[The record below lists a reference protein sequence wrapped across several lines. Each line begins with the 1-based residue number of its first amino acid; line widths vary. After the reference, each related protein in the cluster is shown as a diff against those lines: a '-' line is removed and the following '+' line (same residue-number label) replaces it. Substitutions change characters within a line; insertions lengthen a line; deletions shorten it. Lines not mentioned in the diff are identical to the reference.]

1 MIENT
6 SGRQVKNLVALIN
19 KSKVRNEH
27 GLFVAEGVR
36 ILSEAPVDKI
46 EKIYASESFVRD
58 FDKEEYYEKIKDIL
72 DVKGYEIVS
81 DKVFNHITDTKTP
94 QGIMAVLK
102 MPRYDFEAV
111 VENAQ
116 NILFLDDVRDPGNL
130 GTIIR
135 TAEGAGFGLI
145 VMSKGCVDIYNPKV
159 VRATMGAIYRLPFVY
174 VENLSETIKICAQEG
189 CRVYAAHLEGIKDYS
204 EVEYAGKTGII
215 IGNEANGISE
225 EVKNSATTLIKIPME
240 GQVESLN
247 AAVAAAILMY
257 EVHRQKRL

>member
-19 KSKVRNEH
+19 KSKARNEQ
-27 GLFVAEGVR
+27 GRFVAEGVR
-36 ILSEAPVDKI
+36 ILSEAPVDEI
-46 EKIYASESFVRD
+46 DKIYASESFVRD

-72 DVKGYEIVS
+72 DIKGYEVVS
-81 DKVFNHITDTKTP
+81 DKVFGHITDTKTP

-102 MPRYDFEAV
+102 MPRYDFETTV
-111 VENAQ
+111 DDT

-159 VRATMGAIYRLPFVY
+159 VRSTMGAIYRLPFMY
-174 VENLSETIKICAQEG
+174 VENLDETIKTYVQEG
-189 CRVYAAHLEGIKDYS
+189 YRVYAAHLEGTRDYS
-204 EVEYAGKTGII
+204 EVEYIGKTGII

-247 AAVAAAILMY
+247 AAIAAAILMY